1 MDYKVVPKDKLVCV
15 WTDEAS
21 EEELDEYRRMGYR
34 IAYFMRGHKPI
45 KDVLRAIVL
54 PSVGC

>member
-1 MDYKVVPKDKLVCV
+1 MDYKVVPEDKLVCV

-21 EEELDEYRRMGYR
+21 KEELDEYRSMGYK
-34 IAYFMRGHKPI
+34 IAYFMRGQKPL

-54 PSVGC
+54 PRV